1 MASKKSAGVAPLG
14 HEPFSKVKLEGPRR
28 HHDYHGDKA
37 SVPGKG
43 EGMAVPNKHY
53 EIHYNMHKPSENM
66 VLTEGA
72 DFVPKCPQDRKT
84 THLKVNKTDH

>member
-14 HEPFSKVKLEGPRR
+14 HAPFSKIKLEGPKR
-28 HHDYHGDKA
+28 HHDFHGNAA

-43 EGMAVPNKHY
+43 EGMAVPNQAY

-66 VLTEGA
+66 VLVQGD
-72 DFVPKCPQDRKT
+72 DFMAKRPRDRKT
-84 THLKVNKTDH
+84 THLKVNETDS